1 MTEYVS
7 GELEG
12 DLLAW
17 VVLRAANRTQ
27 ARGSTV
33 RLVIPRAPEVTQ
45 ELGAGFSDEWL
56 LDAEE
61 YLLKRGYVAL
71 ADVGLTRGAYTITP
85 AGYRWLER
93 DPVGVFRSL
102 THDPVSVEKGRH
114 RTSRNRPRSPG
125 EAPWFLAQPLRR
137 LAPVEDRSKWREFFG
152 FE

>member
-45 ELGAGFSDEWL
+45 ELGAGFSEEWL

-102 THDPVSVEKGRH
+102 TPHDPVGVERGV
-114 RTSRNRPRSPG
+114 TDLPETAPDRPEKRPGLWRS
-125 EAPWFLAQPLRR
+125 L
-137 LAPVEDRSKWREFFG
+137 FG
-152 FE
+152 A

>member
-12 DLLAW
+12 ELLAW

-33 RLVIPRAPEVTQ
+33 RLVIPHAPEVTH

-56 LDAEE
+56 LAAEE

-85 AGYRWLER
+85 AGFRWLER

-102 THDPVSVEKGRH
+102 THDPVGVERGVTEPPETAPDRPEKRPGLWPGLWRSV
-114 RTSRNRPRSPG
+114 
-125 EAPWFLAQPLRR
+125 
-137 LAPVEDRSKWREFFG
+137 FG
-152 FE
+152 A

>member
-12 DLLAW
+12 ELLPW

-33 RLVIPRAPEVTQ
+33 RLVMPHAPEVAH

-56 LDAEE
+56 LAAEE

-71 ADVGLTRGAYTITP
+71 ADVDLTRGAYTITP

-102 THDPVSVEKGRH
+102 THDPVGVERGV
-114 RTSRNRPRSPG
+114 TEPPETAPDRPEKRPGLWPGLWRS
-125 EAPWFLAQPLRR
+125 L
-137 LAPVEDRSKWREFFG
+137 FG
-152 FE
+152 A

>member
-7 GELEG
+7 GELKG

-27 ARGSTV
+27 AGGSTV

-45 ELGAGFSDEWL
+45 EMGASFSDEWL
-56 LDAEE
+56 LAAEE

-85 AGYRWLER
+85 AGFRWLER
-93 DPVGVFRSL
+93 DPVGVFSSP
-102 THDPVSVEKGRH
+102 THDPVGVERDV
-114 RTSRNRPRSPG
+114 TEPPETAPDRPEKRPGLWPGLWRS
-125 EAPWFLAQPLRR
+125 L
-137 LAPVEDRSKWREFFG
+137 FG
-152 FE
+152 A

>member
-12 DLLAW
+12 ELLPW
-17 VVLRAANRTQ
+17 IVLRAANRTQ

-56 LDAEE
+56 LAAEE

-71 ADVGLTRGAYTITP
+71 ADVGLTRG
-85 AGYRWLER
+85 
-93 DPVGVFRSL
+93 VFRSL
-102 THDPVSVEKGRH
+102 THDPVGVERGV
-114 RTSRNRPRSPG
+114 TEPPETAPDRPEKRPGLWRS
-125 EAPWFLAQPLRR
+125 L
-137 LAPVEDRSKWREFFG
+137 FG
-152 FE
+152 A

>member
-7 GELEG
+7 EVLEG
-12 DLLAW
+12 ELLAW

-27 ARGSTV
+27 SKGSTV

-45 ELGAGFSDEWL
+45 EMGASFSDEWL
-56 LDAEE
+56 LAAEE

-102 THDPVSVEKGRH
+102 THDPVGVERGVTELPETAPDRPEKRPGLW
-114 RTSRNRPRSPG
+114 RT
-125 EAPWFLAQPLRR
+125 L
-137 LAPVEDRSKWREFFG
+137 FG
-152 FE
+152 A

>member
-1 MTEYVS
+1 MTDYVS
-7 GELEG
+7 VELEG

-93 DPVGVFRSL
+93 DPVGVFRSASEGL
-102 THDPVSVEKGRH
+102 
-114 RTSRNRPRSPG
+114 
-125 EAPWFLAQPLRR
+125 
-137 LAPVEDRSKWREFFG
+137 FG
-152 FE
+152 LE